1 MGIRIGLTG
10 GIGSGKST
18 VAAMLAACG
27 AKVVDVDVIARS
39 LTAPGGA
46 AMPVLVAALGP
57 QIMSADG
64 ALNRSLMRQWAFQN
78 PDIKAQLESI
88 LHPMITRRALA
99 EIDAVGSQT
108 VVVDIPLLAESP
120 HWRSRL
126 DRVLVVDCS
135 VATQV
140 QRVRE
145 RSGWTDAQIQQV
157 IAQQATREQR
167 LAIADEVIWNEG
179 VSLQKLRVFVENIWN
194 HWQSL

>member
-1 MGIRIGLTG
+1 MRIGLTG

-18 VAAMLAACG
+18 VAGILAECG
-27 AKVVDVDVIARS
+27 AKVVDVDAIGRA
-39 LTAPGGA
+39 LTAPSGA
-46 AMPVLVAALGP
+46 AMPALVAALGP

-64 ALNRSLMRQWAFQN
+64 ALNRALMRQWAFQN
-78 PDIKAQLESI
+78 PDIKARLESI
-88 LHPMITRRALA
+88 LHPMITQQALV
-99 EIDAVGSQT
+99 EMDAAGSQP

-126 DRVLVVDCS
+126 DRILVVDCS

-167 LAIADEVIWNEG
+167 LAIADEVIRNEG
-179 VSLQKLRVFVENIWN
+179 ISLQDLRVFVKNIWN

>member
-88 LHPMITRRALA
+88 LHPMITQRALA
-99 EIDAVGSQT
+99 EIDAAGSQT

-179 VSLQKLRVFVENIWN
+179 VSLQELRVFVENIWN